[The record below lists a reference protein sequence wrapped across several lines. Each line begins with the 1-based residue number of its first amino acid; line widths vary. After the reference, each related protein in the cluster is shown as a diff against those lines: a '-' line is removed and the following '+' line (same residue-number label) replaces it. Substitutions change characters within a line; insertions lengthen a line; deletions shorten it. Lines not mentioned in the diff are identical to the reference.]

1 MRQIRT
7 IEDSVGLDEFWATF
21 SEGCGQSFK
30 RASLNKKLSTF
41 KVRAIEDCIVEFN
54 YLTSIYNTE
63 ESILINFFI
72 NGLKEDLR
80 IHISI
85 TRDSYIHQHLPV
97 SLKWVQSVATRIS
110 YTLQPANNSNQN
122 FINNTK
128 KFTNNNHTNNSEAHC
143 HNKKSKNRY
152 LDNRENTKSFSRLD

>member
-1 MRQIRT
+1 MRQIR
-7 IEDSVGLDEFWATF
+7 
-21 SEGCGQSFK
+21 
-30 RASLNKKLSTF
+30 
-41 KVRAIEDCIVEFN
+41 AIEDYIVEFY
-54 YLTSIYNTE
+54 YLASVYNTE
-63 ESILINFFI
+63 ESTLISFFI
-72 NGLKEDLR
+72 NVLKEDLR

-85 TRDSYIHQHLPV
+85 TKDSYIHQHLPV

-110 YTLQPANNSNQN
+110 YTLQPANNSNQI

-128 KFTNNNHTNNSEAHC
+128 KFTNNNHTNNSKAHC